1 MADPESEFQ
10 IGGIGVMLEVDYDA
24 RLCMRVMGRIAA
36 FESIAYGPS
45 AQLPWARFNPP
56 FNFSSL
62 LDVLQ

>member
-45 AQLPWARFNPP
+45 AQCRGPDSIRPSTFLHF
-56 FNFSSL
+56 
-62 LDVLQ
+62 